1 MERRGILAGGN
12 FIVDVVKMIDVWP
25 PLESLANIRHQYSSN
40 GGGAYNLLKNLAAM
54 GMDFPLE
61 AAGLVGNDHWGQ
73 WIREDCNT
81 HGIDTRQ
88 LQFTDAAAT
97 SYTDVMTLES
107 NGKRTFFHNRGTNA
121 LLDSSHFRLT
131 DSRAKIFHLAYIL
144 LLDRLDLERPDGNS
158 EAALL
163 LQKACSLGFI
173 TSADLVS
180 VQDERFARLVHASI
194 PWVDILFLNEWE
206 AEKVTGI
213 RITEQGRIILSRA
226 EEACTRLL
234 DAGLRQWV
242 LLHFPDG
249 AVAVSAKGERLLQ
262 GSVLLPGEAI
272 AGTVGAG
279 DAFAAGVLAAVHDQ
293 KPMEQALQLG
303 VCAAAAC
310 LTHATCSGGLR
321 HREECLQLGRQY
333 GYRNL

>member
-1 MERRGILAGGN
+1 MERRGILAVGN

-54 GMDFPLE
+54 GVDFPLE

-73 WIREDCNT
+73 WICEDCNT

-88 LQFTDAAAT
+88 LQFTDEAAT

-121 LLDSSHFRLT
+121 LLDSSHFRLA

-163 LQKACSLGFI
+163 LQMACSLGFI

-213 RITEQGRIILSRA
+213 RIIEQGRIVLSRA

-234 DAGLRQWV
+234 DAGLRRWV

-249 AVAVSAKGERLLQ
+249 AVAASAKGERLLQ

-279 DAFAAGVLAAVHDQ
+279 DAFAAGVLAAIHDQ
-293 KPMEQALQLG
+293 EPMAQALQLG